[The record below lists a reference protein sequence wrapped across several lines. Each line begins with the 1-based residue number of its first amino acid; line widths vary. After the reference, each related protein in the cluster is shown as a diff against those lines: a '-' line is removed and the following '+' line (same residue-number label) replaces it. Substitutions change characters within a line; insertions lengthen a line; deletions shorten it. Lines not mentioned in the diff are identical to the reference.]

1 MIKQM
6 TKIVALFLLF
16 TANTLFAQTEFAEF
30 EKNSQ
35 IEVISVTQ
43 KMFQMMANVKS
54 DNSDKEAQAYN
65 QLIKKLNLLKSYE
78 TTDATVA
85 SKLQS
90 AANKYVANNKLVDLM
105 NVAESGTSATYF
117 VNQSANRSNINE
129 LLMVSKQGNKNTVML
144 IKGNFSLDE
153 LSALTKKMKITAIP
167 TK

>member
-90 AANKYVANNKLVDLM
+90 AANKYVANNKLVELM

-129 LLMVSKQGNKNTVML
+129 LLMVLKQANKNTVML